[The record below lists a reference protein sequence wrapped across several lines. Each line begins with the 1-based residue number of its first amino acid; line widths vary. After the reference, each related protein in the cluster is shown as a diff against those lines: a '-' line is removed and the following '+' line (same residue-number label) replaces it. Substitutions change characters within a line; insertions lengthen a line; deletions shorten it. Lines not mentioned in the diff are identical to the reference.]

1 MPLAPKNLSR
11 ITGVIDVFSDL
22 PHVTALVDDRPRP
35 LEGMDH
41 ASYSDQPST
50 PLPRGDFCLL
60 HSCFQPAP
68 GRVTPPLPT
77 VSSRRKKS
85 LSPHPVHESTG
96 AVSQAM
102 RAKAPVET
110 LNMQTYLASATGQNS
125 TPTDRVTCSNTN
137 RGLMCTRAH
146 QGVLRMLI
154 ARRITPK
161 ANPKRCVIHLWP

>member
-1 MPLAPKNLSR
+1 MRLSTTVHARSRAWTTRPTAANLVRLYLEETFVSCIPAFNRRPVVSPLLC
-11 ITGVIDVFSDL
+11 L
-22 PHVTALVDDRPRP
+22 PCRHG
-35 LEGMDH
+35 E
-41 ASYSDQPST
+41 
-50 PLPRGDFCLL
+50 
-60 HSCFQPAP
+60 
-68 GRVTPPLPT
+68 
-77 VSSRRKKS
+77 KKS

-110 LNMQTYLASATGQNS
+110 RSMQTYLASATGQNS